1 MQIFILVRSLKLQRK
16 MQINGPRRKGFTTLK
31 AQNVIKYHGTDS
43 KNVDS
48 IQSVGI
54 QYIFTYVYDIRISQ
68 APLRRMLYAQRMHVH
83 TKIEGSNTLARRKSN
98 NCTQSYTHIERHRDN
113 VTSISKISYPYI
125 FYILSNR
132 KSFREA

>member
-1 MQIFILVRSLKLQRK
+1 MGQTRK
-16 MQINGPRRKGFTTLK
+16 MLTVYSR
-31 AQNVIKYHGTDS
+31 
-43 KNVDS
+43 
-48 IQSVGI
+48 SV
-54 QYIFTYVYDIRISQ
+54 YSTSLRTYVNIRISQ